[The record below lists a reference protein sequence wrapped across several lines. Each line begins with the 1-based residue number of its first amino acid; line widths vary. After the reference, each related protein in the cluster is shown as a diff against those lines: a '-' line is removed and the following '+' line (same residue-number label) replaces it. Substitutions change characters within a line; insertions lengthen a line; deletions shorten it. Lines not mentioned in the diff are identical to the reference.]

1 MRNPHPNLNAEKAR
15 EIILYIL
22 QKCPD
27 ITQEKLHCM
36 LYFIDM
42 NHYEKHEE
50 HLMGFTWR
58 KSKRFCYK

>member
-27 ITQEKLHCM
+27 ISESKMENM
-36 LYFIDM
+36 LYFMEFDY
-42 NHYEKHEE
+42 YEKHEE

-58 KSKRFCYK
+58 KEK

>member
-1 MRNPHPNLNAEKAR
+1 MRNPYPILNPEKAR

-22 QKCPD
+22 QKWPG
-27 ITQEKLHCM
+27 ITQQKLQSM

-50 HLMGFTWR
+50 HLMGFTYI
-58 KSKRFCYK
+58 KHKE